1 MKYWKETLRKITKNT
16 LAFVKVKL
24 GIIGLAPA
32 DGCIAGERTKFK
44 FYPTIAVKE
53 NCA

>member
-1 MKYWKETLRKITKNT
+1 MKYWKKALRKITKNT

-32 DGCIAGERTKFK
+32 DGCIAGERTKFQVLSYDL
-44 FYPTIAVKE
+44 FSIL
-53 NCA
+53 